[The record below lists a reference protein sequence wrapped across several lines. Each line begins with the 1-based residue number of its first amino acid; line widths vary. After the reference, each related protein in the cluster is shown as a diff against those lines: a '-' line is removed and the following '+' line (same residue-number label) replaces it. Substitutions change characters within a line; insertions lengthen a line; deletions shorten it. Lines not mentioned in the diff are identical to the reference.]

1 MKSKYVIGVDYGTL
15 SARAIVV
22 DVGTGQTLATA
33 VEEYPHGVMVDA
45 LPDGTPL
52 PKDWALQYPADY
64 LKVLETIV
72 PQAVA
77 ASGVNKDDIIAIG
90 TDFTASTTMP
100 VDDDGWPLCLRPEY
114 SQEPHAYVK
123 LWKHHAAQDQ
133 ADRMTQIA
141 KERRE
146 PWLAAYGGKVYSE
159 WSLPRLWQVYEEA
172 PHIYKAMDA
181 WVEAGD
187 WLVWQLT
194 GEYTQNSCT
203 AGYKSFYQKQIG
215 YPAEEYFAALDEGLR
230 HVIRDKCTAPI
241 LTVGSKAGE
250 LTEEWAQKLGLSA
263 GIAVSTG
270 MVDGHVAIF
279 SCGITETGPMMAIIG
294 TSACYM
300 TLGKT
305 YTDVP
310 GTCGTVEDG
319 LMPGFYGYEAGQ
331 SCVGDMLGWLVEH
344 MMPARYEAEAKEM
357 GLSRH
362 QYLTMLAGKLKP
374 GESGLLALDW
384 WNGNRSLLADSN
396 LSGMIL
402 GMTLQTK
409 PEEIY
414 RSLMEAAAFGAR
426 MIVEHYRKHGIS
438 ITEFRASGGIS
449 RKNPLMMQIYADIL
463 QMPVKVMDTD
473 QGGALGAAIMG
484 AAAAGTGLGGY
495 DDLRSA
501 IAAMAAG
508 VEVTYEPCEAHQ
520 AVYDRLYAEYCR
532 LHDYFGRGGNDVMKR
547 IRGGRL

>member
-1 MKSKYVIGVDYGTL
+1 MKSNYVIGVDYGTL

-22 DVGTGQTLATA
+22 DVRDGRTLATA
-33 VEEYPHGVMVDA
+33 VQEYPHGVMDQA

-52 PKDWALQYPADY
+52 PKDWALQHPQDY
-64 LKVLETIV
+64 IDVLKHIV
-72 PQAVA
+72 PKAVDA
-77 ASGVNKDDIIAIG
+77 AGVNKDDIIALG

-100 VDDDGWPLCLRPEY
+100 VDDEGKPLCLKPEY
-114 SQEPHAYVK
+114 AQQPHAYVK
-123 LWKHHAAQDQ
+123 LWKHHAAQAQ
-133 ADRMTQIA
+133 ADRMTEIA
-141 KERRE
+141 QQRQE

-159 WSLPRLWQVYEEA
+159 WSLPRLYQVYEEA
-172 PHIYKAMDA
+172 PHIYQVMAA

-187 WLVWQLT
+187 WLIWQLT

-203 AGYKSFYQKQIG
+203 AGYKNFYQKRTG
-215 YPAEEYFAALDEGLR
+215 YPSEDYFAALEEGLR

-241 LTVGSKAGE
+241 LTVGSKAGT
-250 LTEEWAQKLGLSA
+250 LTAEWAEKLGLNP

-279 SCGITETGPMMAIIG
+279 SCGITKPGPMMAIIG

-300 TLGKT
+300 TLGET

-310 GTCGTVEDG
+310 GTCGVVEDG

-331 SCVGDMLGWLVEH
+331 SCVGDMLGWLVDNLL
-344 MMPARYEAEAKEM
+344 PAHYAEQAKKQ
-357 GLSRH
+357 GISRH
-362 QYLTMLAGKLKP
+362 QYLTCLAETLKP
-374 GESGLLALDW
+374 GASGLLALDW

-396 LSGMIL
+396 LSGMIV

-426 MIVEHYRKHGIS
+426 MIIEHYRKYNVPV
-438 ITEFRASGGIS
+438 TEFRASGGIS

-484 AAAAGTGLGGY
+484 ATAAGAGFGGY

-508 VEVTYEPCEAHQ
+508 VEVVYEPQTEYR
-520 AVYDRLYAEYCR
+520 AVYDALYTEYCR

-547 IRGGRL
+547 MKQK

>member
-22 DVGTGQTLATA
+22 DVRDGRTLATA
-33 VEEYPHGVMVDA
+33 VQEYPHGVMDQA

-52 PKDWALQYPADY
+52 PKDWALQHPQDY
-64 LKVLETIV
+64 IDVLKHIV
-72 PQAVA
+72 PKAVDA
-77 ASGVNKDDIIAIG
+77 AGVNKDDIIALG
-90 TDFTASTTMP
+90 TDFTASTTLP
-100 VDDDGWPLCLRPEY
+100 VDDEGWPLCLQPQY
-114 SQEPHAYVK
+114 AGEPHAYVK

-133 ADRMTQIA
+133 ADRMTA
-141 KERRE
+141 VAVERKE
-146 PWLAAYGGKVYSE
+146 PWLAAYGGKVYCE
-159 WSLPRLWQVYEEA
+159 WSMPRLWQVYEEA
-172 PHIYKAMDA
+172 PQIYQAMAA

-203 AGYKSFYQKQIG
+203 AGYKNFYQKRTG
-215 YPAEEYFAALDEGLR
+215 YPSEDYFAALDEGLR

-250 LTEEWAQKLGLSA
+250 LTEKWAKELGLNP

-279 SCGITETGPMMAIIG
+279 SCGITKPGPMMAIIG

-300 TLGKT
+300 TLGET
-305 YTDVP
+305 YTNVP
-310 GTCGTVEDG
+310 GTCGVVEDG

-331 SCVGDMLGWLVEH
+331 SCVGDMLGWLVDHLLPEH
-344 MMPARYEAEAKEM
+344 YAVEAKKQ

-362 QYLTMLAGKLKP
+362 SYITALAETLKP
-374 GESGLLALDW
+374 GASGLLALDW

-396 LSGMIL
+396 LSGLIV

-414 RSLMEAAAFGAR
+414 RSLMEAAAFGTR
-426 MIVEHYRKHGIS
+426 MIIEHYRKYNVS
-438 ITEFRASGGIS
+438 VTEFRASGGIS
-449 RKNPLMMQIYADIL
+449 RKNALMMQIYADIL
-463 QMPVKVMDTD
+463 QMPVKVMNTD

-484 AAAAGTGLGGY
+484 AAAAGVECGGY
-495 DDLRSA
+495 DGLRPA
-501 IAAMAAG
+501 TAAMAAK
-508 VEVTYEPCEAHQ
+508 VEVVYEPRTEYR
-520 AVYDRLYAEYCR
+520 AVYDALYTEYCR

-547 IRGGRL
+547 IK